1 MTEKLRQ
8 KLIKEKVM
16 YLMKLDQR
24 IELLEQKEKDNI
36 ITSSELNELKGIKTL
51 RYIHEQKLKKL
62 YED

>member
-1 MTEKLRQ
+1 MTQRLR
-8 KLIKEKVM
+8 KKMIIEKVM

-36 ITSSELNELKGIKTL
+36 ITSAELNELKGIKTL
-51 RYIHEQKLKKL
+51 RYIHKKKLERL